1 MATCKLTSRDR
12 GNRTRAFTLVELL
25 VVIAIIGILVALL
38 LPAIQAARE
47 AARRSQCANNLK
59 QLGLALHNH
68 HDVRGHFPAL
78 NESNGGTRHTNPQG
92 NEGRNT
98 GLMHILPYIEQSA
111 IYDIL
116 ASPGEYGGISI
127 LPWGPIRERSYYPPY
142 VADIPAF
149 VCPSNPRPPHA
160 LWGIESPRNYAV
172 SLADSIHDNHWRTAN
187 RGVFAR
193 ESQIDMRNITD
204 GTSNTVLMAERA
216 FGTPVNRRSIRG
228 YFANNV
234 GGLNSQPIVCL
245 ATARDGEYVAG
256 QSVQSDRA
264 VGVQWFEGY
273 PAFTGFNTILPPNS
287 PSCASDRWGD
297 RWGVFSASSYHP
309 GGVHVL
315 LADGAVRFL
324 TDSIDTGNLAASEP
338 SSGPSPYGVWGALG
352 SAAGGE
358 SVGLP

>member
-1 MATCKLTSRDR
+1 MATRKLTPPGRPQS
-12 GNRTRAFTLVELL
+12 TRAFTLVELL

-59 QLGLALHNH
+59 QLGLALHSH
-68 HDVRGHFPAL
+68 HDVHQYFPAL
-78 NESNGGTRHTNPQG
+78 NESNGGTRNTNPQG

-98 GLMHILPYIEQSA
+98 GLMHILPYIEQA
-111 IYDIL
+111 AVYDTL
-116 ASPGEYGGISI
+116 ASPGNYGGIDI
-127 LPWGPIRERSYYPPY
+127 LPWGPVRDRTYYPPY
-142 VADIPAF
+142 VTNIPTF
-149 VCPSNPRPPHA
+149 VCPSNPRPPQA
-160 LWGIESPRNYAV
+160 LWGIQSPRNYAV
-172 SLADSIHDNHWRTAN
+172 SLADSINNIHSRTAN

-193 ESQIDMRNITD
+193 ESKIDMRNITD

-216 FGTPVNRRSIRG
+216 FGVHVNRRSTRG
-228 YFANNV
+228 FFANNV

-245 ATARDGEYVAG
+245 ATAREGNYVAG

-273 PAFTGFNTILPPNS
+273 PAFTGFQTILPPNS
-287 PSCASDRWGD
+287 PSCAADNWGD
-297 RWGVFSASSYHP
+297 SWGVFSASSYHS
-309 GGVHVL
+309 GGVQVL

-324 TDSIDTGNLAASEP
+324 TDSIDTGNLAAPEP
-338 SSGPSPYGVWGALG
+338 SGERSPYGVWGALG
-352 SAAGGE
+352 SVAGGE